1 MNDIKVVQSN
11 KAYFPSTNEAMEAYF
26 PRIGGIEIVVQQ
38 LAEGFAQR
46 FNDSSYVV
54 TCSKDFQAYSE
65 QRNGVS
71 IISTATLGR
80 ISSLPISPSYPFQ
93 LMQQTGDIL
102 QLHEPFLL
110 GGLTYLTFSKQ
121 AKKRFK
127 RLVVWWHSDIIRQKA
142 LRPFYT
148 PLLNAI
154 LHEADAII
162 VATPKHITS
171 SKFLVNFA
179 SKCHIV
185 HYGVDISRLKKTSET
200 ETRANYWREK
210 YEKPIILFTGRLV
223 YYKGV
228 KYLVSAMENVPDAHL
243 VIVGKGPL
251 REELE
256 EIANKCRNNVSFI
269 PFLSEVDLIAMY
281 KASEVFVL
289 PSVENS
295 EAFGIVQIEAMACGK
310 PVITT
315 DLETGVTYVNQHGK
329 TGLVVPKCNS
339 QALAD
344 AINELLANPTMRS
357 EMGNYAKSRVLKE
370 FTVEGMVDK
379 TLDVYAKILS

>member
-1 MNDIKVVQSN
+1 MSDIKVVQSN
-11 KAYFPSTNEAMEAYF
+11 KAYFPSTTEAMEAYF
-26 PRIGGIEIVVQQ
+26 PRIGGIEIVVKQ

-54 TCSKDFQAYSE
+54 TCSQNMQTYSE
-65 QRNGVS
+65 KRNGVS
-71 IISTATLGR
+71 IIYTGTFGHIA
-80 ISSLPISPSYPFQ
+80 SLPISPSYPFY
-93 LMQQTGDIL
+93 LIQQTGDIL

-110 GGLTYLTFSKQ
+110 GGLTYLTFLKQ

-142 LRPFYT
+142 LAPLYT
-148 PLLNAI
+148 PLLNAV

-171 SKFLVNFA
+171 SKFLGYFSA
-179 SKCHIV
+179 KCHVV
-185 HYGVDISRLKKTSET
+185 HYGVDISKFEENPKSET
-200 ETRANYWREK
+200 KATYWREK
-210 YEKPIILFTGRLV
+210 YKKPIILFTGRLV

-228 KYLVSAMENVPDAHL
+228 KYLVSAMKNVPDAHL

-251 REELE
+251 QKELE
-256 EIANKCRNNVSFI
+256 EIAVKCPNNVSFI
-269 PFLSEVDLIAMY
+269 PFLSETDLIAMY
-281 KASEVFVL
+281 KASEIFVL

-295 EAFGIVQIEAMACGK
+295 EGFGIVQIEAMACGK

-339 QALAD
+339 QALAE
-344 AINELLANPTMRS
+344 AINELLANSAMRS
-357 EMGNYAKSRVLKE
+357 EMGNVAKSRVIKE
-370 FTVEGMVDK
+370 FTVEGMVNK
-379 TLDVYAKILS
+379 TLDVYNKILS

>member
-1 MNDIKVVQSN
+1 MSDIKVVQSN

-38 LAEGFAQR
+38 LAEGFAQQ

-54 TCSKDFQAYSE
+54 TCSKDFQTYSE
-65 QRNGVS
+65 KRNGVS
-71 IISTATLGR
+71 IISTGTLGR
-80 ISSLPISPSYPFQ
+80 IASLPISPSYPFH
-93 LMQQTGDIL
+93 LLQQTGDIL

-110 GGLTYLTFSKQ
+110 GGMTYLTFLKQ

-142 LRPFYT
+142 LAPLYT
-148 PLLNAI
+148 PLLNAV

-171 SKFLVNFA
+171 SKFLGDFS
-179 SKCHIV
+179 SKCHVV
-185 HYGVDISRLKKTSET
+185 HYGVDISKFKETLESET
-200 ETRANYWREK
+200 KAAYWREK
-210 YEKPIILFTGRLV
+210 YKKPIILFTGRLV

-243 VIVGKGPL
+243 IIVGKGPL

-256 EIANKCRNNVSFI
+256 EIAVKCPNNVSFI
-269 PFLSEVDLIAMY
+269 PFLSEEDLIAMY
-281 KASEVFVL
+281 KACEIFVL

-295 EAFGIVQIEAMACGK
+295 EGFGIVQIEAMSCGK

-339 QALAD
+339 QALTD
-344 AINELLANPTMRS
+344 AINELLANSAIRS
-357 EMGNYAKSRVLKE
+357 EMGEVAQSRVIKE

-379 TLDVYAKILS
+379 TLDVYNKILS